1 MVKMGLGESMKQKFL
16 IIISILAILALSACG
31 GDATPTLS
39 VDDIANT
46 AVAEAWLVMTQTQ
59 AALPTSTFTPV
70 PPTATIQPTN
80 TTAPIEILPTLPLPT
95 VAVVA
100 TPTSECNQIPQPEPK
115 GTLVNVEFFNES
127 GGSANF
133 SFGMNTSNDKG
144 ECYTYTYTLGNN
156 DIFPTKVLAGCYWGY
171 AWISGAEPS
180 VARSGDRILCLTDAN
195 TIYKVLITSE
205 RVDFK

>member
-1 MVKMGLGESMKQKFL
+1 MKQKFL

-39 VDDIANT
+39 ADDIANT
-46 AVAEAWLVMTQTQ
+46 AIAEAWLVMTQTQ

-70 PPTATIQPTN
+70 LPTATIQPTN
-80 TTAPIEILPTLPLPT
+80 TVAPIEILPMLPTAT

-115 GTLVNVEFFNES
+115 GALVNVEFFNES

-133 SFGMNTSNDKG
+133 SFGMNTANNKG
-144 ECYTYTYTLGNN
+144 ECYTYSYPLGNG
-156 DIFPTKVLAGCYWGY
+156 DTFSTKVLAGCYWGY
-171 AWISGAEPS
+171 AWISGSEPS
-180 VARSGDRILCLTDAN
+180 VARSGDRILCLTDTN
-195 TIYKVLITSE
+195 IIYKISITSE
-205 RVDFK
+205 RIDFK